1 MNLDQMTT
9 EDLFDMYEAAMTS
22 QSRQIDLGLETDY
35 KLAEECYLVIRLRMI
50 RNRINLLV
58 VGGKQYLPDD
68 YYKMFSPPKTATP
81 EQLDKDLLFLPSE
94 DLDEVLEEA
103 VQ

>member
-1 MNLDQMTT
+1 MKFDQMTT
-9 EDLFDMYEAAMTS
+9 EDLFDVYETAMTS

-35 KLAEECYLVIRLRMI
+35 KLAEECYLVIRSRMI
-50 RNRINLLV
+50 RKRINLLV

-68 YYKMFSPPKTATP
+68 HFMLFSRPKTATP
-81 EQLDKDLLFLPSE
+81 QDLDQDLLFVPSE
-94 DLDEVLEEA
+94 DLDEVMEA

>member
-9 EDLFDMYEAAMTS
+9 IDLFNLYQDSMSTQS
-22 QSRQIDLGLETDY
+22 QKIDLGLETDY
-35 KLAEECYLVIRLRMI
+35 QLSEECYLAIRLRMI

-58 VGGKQYLPDD
+58 VDGKQYLPDD
-68 YYKMFSPPKTATP
+68 HYKMFSQPKSATP
-81 EQLDKDLLFLPSE
+81 EQLDKDLLFQPSE
-94 DLDEVLEEA
+94 DLDEVMEA